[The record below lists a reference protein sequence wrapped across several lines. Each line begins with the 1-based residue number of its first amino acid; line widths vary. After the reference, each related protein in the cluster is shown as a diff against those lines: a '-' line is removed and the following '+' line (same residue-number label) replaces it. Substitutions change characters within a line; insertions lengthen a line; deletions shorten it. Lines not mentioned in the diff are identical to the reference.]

1 MVRPCGIGKP
11 EAKSQMC
18 AFGLRLEP
26 VFGGSREFE
35 RRLIGHHAVG
45 KARQKTGARG
55 LIGPG
60 HLEFCCRCTDFLF
73 PEPGFGQRRINPELR
88 QGLSPGAVDAEV
100 VLVGAVAE
108 LFVGGAGEKL
118 RKDMVL
124 TDVAAVFPALA
135 RSVIPRGLAVISSGS
150 IPMARASATACAVSE
165 GAMCGP
171 ATCKS
176 RTR

>member
-1 MVRPCGIGKP
+1 MSV
-11 EAKSQMC
+11 AS
-18 AFGLRLEP
+18 
-26 VFGGSREFE
+26 S
-35 RRLIGHHAVG
+35 GHHAVG

-124 TDVAAVFPALA
+124 TDVAAVF
-135 RSVIPRGLAVISSGS
+135 SGAGKVCDPQG
-150 IPMARASATACAVSE
+150 IGRDQFRFNPMARASATACAVSE

>member
-1 MVRPCGIGKP
+1 
-11 EAKSQMC
+11 MC

-45 KARQKTGARG
+45 KARQKTGARC

-124 TDVAAVFPALA
+124 TDVATVFAGAGKVCDPQGIGHDQFRFNPHGAGVSNRLC
-135 RSVIPRGLAVISSGS
+135 GL
-150 IPMARASATACAVSE
+150 
-165 GAMCGP
+165 
-171 ATCKS
+171 
-176 RTR
+176 